1 MTLYWAQLSTA
12 KEDASKVSQTRELYV
27 IAGPSG
33 GGKTSL
39 FRALLDR
46 FDHLALSVSDTTRP
60 PRATETD
67 GEQYCFIDEATFK
80 AGIDAGRYL
89 EYAQVF
95 GHYYGTSKDRVQAL
109 WDQGQDV
116 ILEIDIQGAVNI
128 RQRHPEASSIFILP
142 PSMAVLAQRLRHRGL
157 DDEAVIARRLSEA
170 KEEIAAARS
179 FDWLVINDDFER
191 AFAELSAIVEAWPTR
206 CARRLGDID
215 RLLAE

>member
-1 MTLYWAQLSTA
+1 MRQS
-12 KEDASKVSQTRELYV
+12 RELYV

-39 FRALLDR
+39 FRALLAR

-60 PRATETD
+60 PRATEKD
-67 GEQYCFIDEATFK
+67 GEQYCFVDRETFEQ
-80 AGIDAGRYL
+80 GIQSGRYL
-89 EYAQVF
+89 EYAEVF

-109 WDQGQDV
+109 WDEGRDV
-116 ILEIDIQGAVNI
+116 ILEIDIQGARNI
-128 RQRHPEASSIFILP
+128 RQSHPQAGAIFILP
-142 PSMAVLAQRLRHRGL
+142 PSMAVLEQRLRGRGL

-179 FDWLVINDDFER
+179 FDWLVINDDFDH
-191 AFAELSAIVEAWPTR
+191 AFEQLSAIVQAWPTR
-206 CARRLGDID
+206 ADRRLADID